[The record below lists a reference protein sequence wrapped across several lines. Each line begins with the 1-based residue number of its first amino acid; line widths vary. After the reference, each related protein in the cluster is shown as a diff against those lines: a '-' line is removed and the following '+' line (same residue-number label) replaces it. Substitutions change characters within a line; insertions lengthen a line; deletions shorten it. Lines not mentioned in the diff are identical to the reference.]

1 VNDAATRWPSVDS
14 WLSLKPVPVGPDD
27 MHVQH
32 CYFNMD
38 PRHPVDG
45 RVLVFLSKEADSQ
58 RGDIA
63 LVGPEPGRVDVLAAG
78 LEVEDAH
85 RQATQH
91 FVADGRWVVFNNRVG
106 DEWRGEAVDTTT
118 KERRVVARDC
128 QVGFGHS
135 ALDLLVLV
143 PLAWR
148 PRPDGDLRLVRVS
161 DGSLIRT
168 VKLETVVKQVGK
180 RLPAPPLTPG
190 QGSLFAPLMSPD
202 GQRLIMKLNRPTGG
216 GARDARGSERW
227 GMVGY
232 DLREDRVLFAREE
245 WGHPAWHPDSRR
257 ILCVERAGYVVI
269 DSDTGNA
276 APLSYIPRPWG
287 SHPSWHPDGRTIV
300 TDLSTGDQPYEFFMA
315 MAQLDQPGLR
325 TLFSCG
331 LLKHATTS
339 WRQAHVHPVFDR
351 AGRRL
356 YFNMMGEKWVRLHC
370 LTAE

>member
-1 VNDAATRWPSVDS
+1 MNDMRSRWPSVDS
-14 WLSLKPVPVGPDD
+14 WSALKPMPIGPDN

-32 CYFNMD
+32 CYFNFD

-45 RVLVFLSKEADSQ
+45 RVLVFLSKSPDSQ
-58 RGDIA
+58 HGDIA
-63 LVGPEPGRVDVLAAG
+63 LVDPPSGRVDVLAPD
-78 LEVEDAH
+78 LDVEDAH

-91 FVADGRWVVFNNRVG
+91 FAGDGRWVVFNNRVG
-106 DEWRGEAVDTTT
+106 DDWRVEIVDTAT
-118 KERRVVARDC
+118 KQRRVLAHDC
-128 QVGFGHS
+128 QAGFGHPS
-135 ALDLLVLV
+135 LDLLILV

-148 PRPDGDLRLVRVS
+148 PRPDGDLRLVRVG

-168 VKLETVVKQVGK
+168 ISLESVVRQVGN
-180 RLPAPPLTPG
+180 RLPVPPLAPG

-202 GQRLIMKLNRPTGG
+202 GQRLILKLNRPTGG
-216 GARDARGSERW
+216 DAKDARGSERW

-232 DLREDRVLFAREE
+232 DLRQDRVLFAREE

-276 APLSYIPRPWG
+276 ESLSYIPRPWG

-300 TDLSTGDQPYEFFMA
+300 TDLSNDTQPYELFVG
-315 MAQLDQPGLR
+315 MAQLDRPGLR

-351 AGRRL
+351 TGRRL
-356 YFNMMGEKWVRLHC
+356 YFNMMGERWVRLHC
-370 LTAE
+370 LSAD